1 MLNLFSVSYIFY
13 QKSGTKHLFTY
24 LFNYRVVE
32 TNILGS
38 CYNAM
43 QRDDYIIWCSII
55 FIEHQH
61 TEMSIINQHACEIPV
76 VSFLCVDHN
85 ISYAHNLK
93 VYHFNVYHNVY
104 HFNVYMV
111 IHTQTQIIALLERKF
126 ANQDPLWLHRSSI
139 SQCADTLPMTSFSC
153 KFLFCKSMYI
163 VVQTLLSASHS
174 VNVYVKRAGLMR
186 KK

>member
-1 MLNLFSVSYIFY
+1 MVFY
-13 QKSGTKHLFTY
+13 Y
-24 LFNYRVVE
+24 
-32 TNILGS
+32 
-38 CYNAM
+38 
-43 QRDDYIIWCSII
+43 

-61 TEMSIINQHACEIPV
+61 TEMSIINQQACEIPV

-85 ISYAHNLK
+85 ISYAHNLN

-104 HFNVYMV
+104 HFNVYVV
-111 IHTQTQIIALLERKF
+111 IHTQAQIIALLERKF
-126 ANQDPLWLHRSSI
+126 ANQDPLWLHISSI
-139 SQCADTLPMTSFSC
+139 NQCADTLPMTSFSC